1 MRRSLQTFTATALA
15 LACGHAMAHPSMF
28 TGSHKFTVFQN
39 TAAGPNQATDRTSNN
54 GNRGYVDGFRIG
66 HGVELSNNETGATAK
81 WDASGN
87 LTGKYEKPIALTSL
101 IFPTGQGV
109 VYKRDASGNIRK
121 RKDAS
126 GNLVDW
132 VLDDGM
138 APWSKSSTGSDA
150 TVGRRPAVARIPN
163 MANDGKDAFNPVDGS
178 GNPRFDASGNPF
190 TEAGYKG
197 VATTLAD
204 ELEFKDASG
213 NWVPLTSLRGFITTL
228 GNAGYYRTTTANT
241 KIDGFV
247 NRNPR
252 IDASGNYLGVD
263 YKSASFPGF
272 FATAYHVGGGGSGAA
287 GNMALNN
294 LRFKSGSC
302 ARRLVI
308 RPGAVDVASY
318 DATGSNFNGGLPG
331 EEHINTWMGGRT
343 AKWKVGDAGQQNNW
357 SASFTMLNNA
367 AGNTAGGFTGCTDAN
382 NGDYDLV
389 VMPTHYELDT
399 FLPTAQVKG
408 TANPGTL

>member
-28 TGSHKFTVFQN
+28 TGSHKFTIYQN
-39 TAAGPNQATDRTSNN
+39 TAAGPNQASDRTSNN
-54 GNRGYVDGFRIG
+54 GTRGYVDGARIG
-66 HGVELSNNETGATAK
+66 HGVELTANEAGATAK

-87 LTGKYEKPIALTSL
+87 LTGLYEKPIAYSSW

-109 VYKRDASGNIRK
+109 VYKRDASGAIRK

-150 TVGRRPAVARIPN
+150 TVGRRPAVARITN
-163 MANDGKDAFNPVDGS
+163 MANDGRDATKQT
-178 GNPRFDASGNPF
+178 DASGNV
-190 TEAGYKG
+190 TNVEAYIGT
-197 VATTLAD
+197 ATTLAS
-204 ELEFKDASG
+204 ELEFRDASG

-241 KIDGFV
+241 KIDGFI

-252 IDASGNYLGVD
+252 IDASGNYTGVD
-263 YKSASFPGF
+263 YTSASFPGK
-272 FATAYHVGGGGSGAA
+272 FATAYHVGGGGSGPA
-287 GNMALNN
+287 GSMALNN

-357 SASFTMLNNA
+357 SASFTLLNNA

-408 TANPGTL
+408 TANVGIK

>member
-1 MRRSLQTFTATALA
+1 MRKSLQTFTATALA

-39 TAAGPNQATDRTSNN
+39 TAAGPNQATDRTANN
-54 GNRGYVDGFRIG
+54 GTRGYVDGARIG
-66 HGVELSNNETGATAK
+66 HGCALAASEPGATVNGA
-81 WDASGN
+81 G
-87 LTGKYEKPIALTSL
+87 YEKPIAYSSW

-109 VYKRDASGNIRK
+109 VYKRDASGNILK
-121 RKDAS
+121 RRV
-126 GNLVDW
+126 GGVLVDW
-132 VLDDGM
+132 VLDDGR
-138 APWSKSSTGSDA
+138 APWSTSSTGSDP
-150 TVGRRPAVARIPN
+150 TIGYRPAVARITN
-163 MANDGKDAFNPVDGS
+163 MANDGKDATKQV
-178 GNPRFDASGNPF
+178 DASGNVTN
-190 TEAGYKG
+190 TEAYIGT
-197 VATTLAD
+197 ATTLAS

-228 GNAGYYRTTTANT
+228 GNAGYYRTTSANT

-247 NRNPR
+247 NKNPR
-252 IDASGNYLGVD
+252 IDASGNYTGVD
-263 YKSASFPGF
+263 YASASLPGK
-272 FATAYHVGGGGSGAA
+272 FATAVHIGGGGSGAA
-287 GNMALNN
+287 GSLALANV
-294 LRFKSGSC
+294 RFKANSC

-308 RPGAVDVASY
+308 RPGAVDVCSY
-318 DATGSNFNGGLPG
+318 DATGTNFNSALPG

-357 SASFTMLNNA
+357 SASFTLLNNA

-399 FLPTAQVKG
+399 FLPTALVKG